1 MLWLKKI
8 LNNWYI
14 KVVLL
19 CFVSLIYTGGWC
31 EIKHPLNPN
40 LKLVV
45 GDTTAIFDS
54 LHCSYPV
61 VSPDG
66 KKVYFLAADT
76 DSLFHYIYGGI
87 GSLYVVDTDG
97 RNLMKILDG
106 KFNALSISHSGTK
119 VAVHVNSGSYFSITP
134 ESLILI
140 INLEEPIAIDSFWIT
155 SKWLIKSEWSKNDNY
170 LYYFYG
176 RIYRLN
182 LTTGEEEIVATNSGI
197 AGFDLYKDDALYIDS
212 LLAIPE
218 LNPIHQN
225 YVIGTKYEFNGSL
238 LIRNISQGTL
248 LELPASCEP
257 YGSGLIGSGLIG
269 YPYWFPDG
277 NTIVFAASPYIQGT
291 GAPAEIWILE
301 NVFEQ
306 IK

>member
-66 KKVYFLAADT
+66 KKVYYLCVNT
-76 DSLFHYIYGGI
+76 DSTYGFYELPVGDI
-87 GSLYVVDTDG
+87 WAVNVDGSNNRL
-97 RNLMKILDG
+97 LLDG
-106 KFNALSISHSGTK
+106 VYHLLSISHDGSRL
-119 VAVHVNSGSYFSITP
+119 AFQSCRGSYNDPVP

-140 INLEEPIAIDSFWIT
+140 VHLRESTIANIESLWVTQKGINKI
-155 SKWLIKSEWSKNDNY
+155 EWSSDDEY
-170 LYYFYG
+170 LYYQSLNF
-176 RIYRLN
+176 IYRLQLSN
-182 LTTGEEEIVATNSGI
+182 GVEELVTSIPGI
-197 AGFDLYKDDALYIDS
+197 KGFDLFKDNTIYYDS
-212 LLAIPE
+212 VIKNPQI
-218 LNPIHQN
+218 NPIHQN
-225 YVIGTKYEFNGSL
+225 YVIGTKYEFSGSL

-248 LELPASCEP
+248 SELPASCEP
-257 YGSGLIGSGLIG
+257 YGISGLIG

-277 NTIVFAASPYIQGT
+277 NTIVFAATPYVEGT
-291 GAPAEIWILE
+291 HAPAEIWILE
-301 NVFEQ
+301 NFFEQ